1 MTNTDPA
8 STAPARHPRGTRV
21 RIIGNADPVNLGRV
35 GFIGTDQG
43 GWYRVRVDDGAA
55 VVFRHED
62 LEVLPEPTV
71 SLVKAA
77 RPAAIPA
84 IGSPRDIAARTALV
98 ALTPAQRQTLAD
110 VVLYDQHPGTG
121 LHPARRQVLEA
132 RGLATSQRV
141 GTGRGAWTRVEL
153 TELGADAGRIFLADV
168 AAMDAAAEDT
178 DDQRDQD
185 AAMVELADEALTSG
199 NVEPDVP
206 VWERNLAR
214 LADGPAA
221 DRIAELEAQLQAEVN
236 ARNAA
241 GNRIVEL
248 EAALE
253 ARNAERREL
262 VDLMHED
269 DAVVDGL
276 AAAARRLEAELGTVC
291 RALDMHGTNANT
303 AAMIVATRA
312 DSYRQARER
321 ITELEDE
328 RAPLRGAARDVVNV
342 LRGPGGS
349 DHIWACVDH
358 LADVVGMLADEP
370 APEPAAELEPEPA
383 MEDTRAALAAAGLVV
398 PTLLDNEG
406 APIREYVPATDGGP
420 RRVRVIGVLVRDG
433 DAYRLHVA
441 DGKRGRCV
449 IPPAL
454 VPAYVAAVRGAEF
467 PPPVRRL
474 QLRAQVLGMRESEP
488 SAG

>member
-168 AAMDAAAEDT
+168 AAMDAAA
-178 DDQRDQD
+178 
-185 AAMVELADEALTSG
+185 VEVADEALASG
-199 NVEPDVP
+199 NVESDP
-206 VWERNLAR
+206 V
-214 LADGPAA
+214 

-253 ARNAERREL
+253 TRNAERREL
-262 VDLMHED
+262 LDLMAED

-276 AAAARRLEAELGTVC
+276 AAAAQRLDVEISQ
-291 RALDMHGTNANT
+291 
-303 AAMIVATRA
+303 AAVTIE
-312 DSYRQARER
+312 RQARELTR
-321 ITELEDE
+321 AHDAYRELRARVTELEDE
-328 RAPLRGAARDVVNV
+328 RAPLRGAARDMVSA
-342 LRGPGGS
+342 LRGSGGS

-358 LADVVGMLADEP
+358 LADVVGMPADEP

-383 MEDTRAALAAAGLVV
+383 VEDTRAALAAAGLVV

-474 QLRAQVLGMRESEP
+474 QLRAQVLGMREPEP